1 MKIFVNKIIVSSC
14 VMLVVLIGAI
24 TVSDTYADDTIMM
37 QKLLGIWWTHDAN
50 EIPWAIQFKEDGTFR
65 SAHTYLRL
73 DKLPV
78 DEGQFQLKGT
88 SLTLI
93 SNKDCAGSCKGLKGT
108 YEVGFSEYGQLKLK
122 EQKDQCLERKEVCDR
137 PWIKVLRRN

>member
-1 MKIFVNKIIVSSC
+1 MKFFLNKT
-14 VMLVVLIGAI
+14 AI
-24 TVSDTYADDTIMM
+24 TSSIILIAMVGAFNVLETYADDTIIM

-50 EIPWAIQFKEDGTFR
+50 EIPWAIHFKEDGTFR

-73 DKLPV
+73 EKLPI
-78 DEGQFQLKGT
+78 DEGKFQLKGT

-93 SNKDCAGSCKGLKGT
+93 SSKDCMGSCKGLKGT
-108 YEVGFSEYGQLKLK
+108 YEVGFTEYGQLQLK

-137 PWIKVLRRN
+137 PWIKVLRSN